1 LRVLVG
7 IVGLFVIGGVLW
19 DAFETIILPRRVT
32 QVFRLAQWFY
42 RVTWRP
48 VSAIARRCLPGRRTR
63 ESLLS
68 FYGPLSV
75 LGLFVLWGAVLML
88 GFAMLH
94 WAAGSAVTGDQ
105 PRSFLTDLYLS
116 GTTFFTLGIGDVV
129 PQSGIARLITV
140 LEAGTGFGIIAMVIA
155 YLPVLYTAFSERE
168 TNISLL
174 DARAG
179 SPPTAT
185 ELLRRHD
192 YGEDSVALEQYLRDW
207 EIWSAQLMESHLS
220 YPTLCFWRSQHSN
233 QSWLAALTTI
243 LDACALIM
251 TSAEGPL
258 RWQARMTFAM
268 SRHAVVDLCLIVH
281 QPPLLHRPDR
291 LPAAGFERVRELLAD
306 SSLKLLQVPESEEKL
321 RRIRAYYEPY
331 VHGLSDRT
339 LMPLPPW
346 IPPQKVM
353 DNWQSSAWER
363 HLDGSAKVPF
373 AIGAKTRH
381 FD

>member
-1 LRVLVG
+1 MNIFVG
-7 IVGLFVIGGVLW
+7 FIGLALIAGVLW

-42 RVTWRP
+42 RGTWRP
-48 VSAIARRCLPGRRTR
+48 VRAASRRLRSGSKTR
-63 ESLLS
+63 ETLLS

-75 LGLFVLWGAVLML
+75 LALFVLWGGVLML

-94 WAAGSAVTGDQ
+94 WAAGSALMGNQ

-116 GTTFFTLGIGDVV
+116 GTTFFTLGMGDVV
-129 PQSGIARLITV
+129 PGTGAARLITV
-140 LEAGTGFGIIAMVIA
+140 LEAGTGFGVIAIVIA
-155 YLPVLYTAFSERE
+155 YLPVLYAAFSQRE

-192 YGEDSVALEQYLRDW
+192 YGADSVALEQYLRDW
-207 EIWSAQLMESHLS
+207 ETWSAQLMESHLS

-233 QSWLAALTTI
+233 QSWLAALATI
-243 LDACALIM
+243 LDTCALIM
-251 TSAEGPL
+251 ASAEGPL

-268 SRHAVVDLCLIVH
+268 SRHAVVDLSLIVRE
-281 QPPLLHRPDR
+281 PPRQNAADR
-291 LPAAGFERVRELLAD
+291 LPSAGFERVRELLAG
-306 SSLKLLQVPESEEKL
+306 SSLKLLQAPDAEEKL
-321 RRIRAYYEPY
+321 GRIRRYYEPY
-331 VHGLSDRT
+331 LHGLSERT

-353 DNWQSSAWER
+353 DNWQSTAWDRGRSAA
-363 HLDGSAKVPF
+363 AKVPF
-373 AIGAKTRH
+373 AMVTKTRH